1 MKKTYHVK
9 KGDKV
14 VVNTG
19 TWEVETATVVAILK
33 KKDRVVIEIAKM
45 TPEKQERL
53 GKKTLGKTKQ
63 NPNGGMVE
71 RSVSVHVSNVAKVV
85 EDATSDVKK

>member
-9 KGDKV
+9 TGDKV

-19 TWEVETATVVAILK
+19 SWKGENATIIAVLK
-33 KKDRVVIEIAKM
+33 KKDRVVLELAKM
-45 TPEKQERL
+45 TDKKREKA
-53 GKKTLGKTKQ
+53 GMKTVRKTRK

-71 RSVSVHVSNVAKVV
+71 RSVSVHVSNVTKVGNN
-85 EDATSDVKK
+85 KKAE